1 MKNNLFIIGDSFCR
15 DTFYVE
21 PRINETKSFWVS
33 DLKKKLGNVDLLCDA
48 EPSRDLQTIID
59 NWIKVINNVKK
70 NDYLIICVP
79 YFRRTRLPL
88 DEKSYKIIELN
99 ETKLINRFVGTHSY
113 NNEKL
118 EFWGDD
124 YDLKFFSENLSVQEI
139 INSSISSQ
147 KNFIEII
154 ESLYHLTNGKK
165 YVFSWDEMDVKS
177 NYIENK
183 ETIIKNI
190 GVWETHKD
198 VYYETDGEF
207 GSKNDIHWSFRMN
220 DLFADYVFEKLI
232 K

>member
-198 VYYETDGEF
+198 VYYETDGKF